1 MTHTLGAGFGRVFAP
16 EASRTREK
24 ARFLPAFPVDP
35 GGSPGGRTLARAV
48 MHSICFAQSAALQR
62 ESRPVWRGGGGP
74 AFGLSHPINR
84 ATVSGRTPLPSHLAV
99 NAFFYP
105 AFGSFR
111 DQCVPFRAIFPPLV
125 FYALDLK
132 PNASNVPDDSIM
144 PDAILAQG
152 PSAAAGIRT
161 F

>member
-1 MTHTLGAGFGRVFAP
+1 
-16 EASRTREK
+16 
-24 ARFLPAFPVDP
+24 
-35 GGSPGGRTLARAV
+35 
-48 MHSICFAQSAALQR
+48 
-62 ESRPVWRGGGGP
+62 
-74 AFGLSHPINR
+74 
-84 ATVSGRTPLPSHLAV
+84 
-99 NAFFYP
+99 
-105 AFGSFR
+105 
-111 DQCVPFRAIFPPLV
+111 V